1 MEKAT
6 IKSARETAATYKGD
20 NLDDNGL
27 DDAYLR
33 GFDRGYSCANNND
46 LPEIGETIDEPDCDV
61 TLVETSDDREEVL
74 SHRAYAGEETGYIP
88 LHSTA
93 NDRSYSPFEFTAE
106 EFNDA
111 DERLS
116 EALWEAFDQGIGDGI
131 AANVKER
138 MGD

>member
-61 TLVETSDDREEVL
+61 MLVETSDDREEVL
-74 SHRAYAGEETGYIP
+74 SHRAYAGEE
-88 LHSTA
+88 